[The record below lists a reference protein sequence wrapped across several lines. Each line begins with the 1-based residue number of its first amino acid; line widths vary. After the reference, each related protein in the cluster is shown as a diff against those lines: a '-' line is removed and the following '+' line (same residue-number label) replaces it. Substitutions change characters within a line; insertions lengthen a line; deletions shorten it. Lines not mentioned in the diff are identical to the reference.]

1 VAGKRQRLK
10 SGFTLGGEAAEA
22 DPLLEKAF
30 FDSSDYEVIISKS
43 DHRCFVVGRTGA
55 GKSAALQRLEDI
67 DPDHVIRIN
76 PENLSLPYITNLQ
89 AIRYLDSLEIN
100 LDTFWNTLWKH
111 VLIVEIMRHR
121 YNVTSADAKTN
132 AMQTLMRKLKT
143 DRTKQAALAY
153 LEEFEGR
160 FWCETDERVR
170 EITDKFT
177 ERLGSD
183 TAIKAGVAG
192 ASANV
197 SGSSMYESA
206 TESKAE
212 QVARFQRIVNENQLA
227 RLNKM
232 VDVLDDNI
240 LESPNDFR
248 YVIIDDL
255 DQEWVDER
263 IANDLIR
270 CLFQTVYGLQHVRNL
285 KVLVALRT
293 NIFQELDFGRRGA
306 GQEEKFRA
314 LVLDMRWTRPDLESL
329 LDERVAASASNA
341 SHEARTMKDL
351 LPAANNTMGKPV
363 DYILDRTLL
372 RPRDAIA
379 FANECLAVGIGKGRL
394 SWDDIKTAERM
405 YSSKRLL
412 ALRDEWKGT
421 YSGIDRV
428 IEKFRRC
435 DARIAVSD
443 FTDKLNEVAYL
454 LAESDFEGTQW
465 LTELANPI
473 WNAHP
478 RDAWT
483 ESYHPLIRTLYNI
496 GLIGVSTRP
505 SGRPQFSADHPNLL
519 EHEGSLRQVEFFYIH
534 RTYQAGLEIKPQRD
548 R

>member
-1 VAGKRQRLK
+1 MAGKRQRLK
-10 SGFTLGGEAAEA
+10 SSFTLGGEAAEA

-30 FDSSDYEVIISKS
+30 FDSSDYKVIASKD
-43 DHRCFVVGRTGA
+43 DHRCFIVGRTGA
-55 GKSAALQRLEDI
+55 GKSAALQRLEEI
-67 DPDHVIRIN
+67 NPQHVIRIN
-76 PENLSLPYITNLQ
+76 PVNLSLPYITNLQ
-89 AIRYLDSLEIN
+89 AIRYLDSLEVN

-121 YNVTSADAKTN
+121 YNVTTSDAKTN
-132 AMQTLMRKLKT
+132 VVQTLMRKLKSN
-143 DRTKQAALAY
+143 RTQQAALAY

-177 ERLGSD
+177 ERLGGDAKFS
-183 TAIKAGVAG
+183 AGIVG
-192 ASANV
+192 ASATV
-197 SGSSMYESA
+197 GGSSTYESA
-206 TESKAE
+206 TETKAE
-212 QVARFQRIVNENQLA
+212 QIARFQRIVNENQLA

-232 VDVLDDNI
+232 IDVLDDHI

-248 YVIIDDL
+248 YVVIDDL

-270 CLFQTVYGLQHVRNL
+270 CLFQTVYGLHHVRHL

-314 LVLDMRWTRPDLESL
+314 LVLDLRWTRRDLESL
-329 LDERVAASASNA
+329 LDERVAAAASHA
-341 SHEARTMKDL
+341 SHEARSIKDL

-379 FANECLAVGIGKGRL
+379 FANECLAVGVGKGRL
-394 SWDDIKTAERM
+394 SWDDIKTAERE

-421 YSGIDRV
+421 YPGISGV
-428 IEKFRRC
+428 FEKFRRS
-435 DARIAVSD
+435 DARISVED
-443 FTDKLNEVAYL
+443 FTDKLDEVAYL
-454 LAESDFEGTQW
+454 ISEPTFEGTHW
-465 LTELANPI
+465 LTELSNPI
-473 WNAHP
+473 WNAHSK
-478 RDAWT
+478 DHWS
-483 ESYHPLIRTLYNI
+483 ECYHPLIRLLYNI
-496 GLIGVSTRP
+496 GLIGVSSRP
-505 SGRPQFSADHPNLL
+505 SGRPQFSIEHPNLL
-519 EHEGSLRQVEFFYIH
+519 EHAGSLRQVEYFYVH
-534 RTYQAGLEIKPQRD
+534 RTYQSGLEIKPQRE